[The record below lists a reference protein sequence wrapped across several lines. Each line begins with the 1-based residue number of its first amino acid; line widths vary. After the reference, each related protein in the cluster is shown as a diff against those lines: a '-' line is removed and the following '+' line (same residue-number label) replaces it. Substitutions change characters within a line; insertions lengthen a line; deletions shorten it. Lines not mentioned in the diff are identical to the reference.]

1 MQSCG
6 QLHKSLILSQPGR
19 SIIPVVS
26 LKRPVA
32 SLTARHSLRI
42 LAALRRLSPQKPW
55 FLVHSPLFAHVANP
69 LCFLSCLRACA
80 KRLFAPQC
88 VQYTRISSERNRN
101 FWKIREIKN
110 TALNFHFNVVLV
122 TSAPLQFS
130 VAMLQCSTVSG
141 FYPKRLGANQ
151 IWQKGQF
158 LFWP

>member
-1 MQSCG
+1 MYRHVLMEKNDSGIEITVRPCTLHRSTLIFKKLCAWLQSRRMQSCG

-42 LAALRRLSPQKPW
+42 LAALRRLSPQKSW

-101 FWKIREIKN
+101 FWK
-110 TALNFHFNVVLV
+110 
-122 TSAPLQFS
+122 
-130 VAMLQCSTVSG
+130 
-141 FYPKRLGANQ
+141 
-151 IWQKGQF
+151 
-158 LFWP
+158 